1 MGNVAAQ
8 LAARPFRT
16 RSVPVPFAAPPS
28 GAGDMPSGGP
38 LQVELFVGGVWVD
51 ITSYVMTR
59 DGGGKVVINRG
70 QPDESAQTN
79 PGRCAF
85 QLNNRNGQFSPRN
98 PLGPYYGQLTR
109 NQPLRVSVPSGT
121 AKSYRFWG
129 EVTAWPQ
136 DWDATG
142 TDVWVEI
149 EAAGILRRLG
159 QGTQPSLSPLRA
171 AIVGQTLVIA
181 TVVAYWPC
189 EDSTNATI
197 IASGFPSGS
206 PMTISGKPS
215 LASFSGFAGSAPI
228 AAMTSG
234 SAFRGSVPFYA
245 APIGSEVV
253 FLVVIP
259 AGGLTN
265 NTVLCSVAATGD
277 VKRWD
282 IYYSTSSGGSIGII
296 GYDSHNAN
304 VFSLSAFA
312 SNINGVLGQVTLQI
326 TQSGADTSVN
336 AGIFLLTSGATGTPT
351 TAYDAFGTATGKQ
364 AGIFSGVAISP
375 NGDAAGT
382 AFGHIRVQ
390 SMAIDAFGN
399 DDDTTVLQGA
409 ISENADYRFIR
420 MCFSYGIN
428 YERIGAEFASVA
440 MGVQPTASLST
451 VLAECV
457 TADMGIEYELLDQ
470 IGLGYRIRQTL
481 ENQAPALALSYS
493 AGHLAAAPKPIDDD
507 RYTRNEITVTR
518 PGGAQDTTELP
529 MGTLSI
535 LNPPAGVGP
544 YPDAKTVNI
553 DSDSGLSDQAGWRL
567 HLGTVDEPRYPQIT
581 LNLARAPFV
590 SNPALRQQ
598 ALAVRLGDRITVSS
612 TPAWLPP
619 DGISQ
624 IALGTS
630 ETIDHFQH
638 VITYTGA
645 PESPYR
651 VAVADDPFY
660 GRADTDGSQLAS
672 GALAT
677 DTTLSVSTTTSGPT
691 WTTDLSQFPFDLVVG
706 GERVTVLAVGTV
718 LSSPNAFLTTGDL
731 TGWNAQSSTISYN
744 TVIVNMAY
752 GASASILIVP
762 DGVSASGGVRGNLT
776 GVGTVTPTA
785 TYIAC
790 MWAYSPNGW
799 SDLRPGVDWYDA
811 SGTFLSSGLG
821 SATSVPAGVWTFIQQ
836 TLTAPASAS
845 RAVMRGRHG
854 GTPAAAN
861 SWYAWGLR
869 LVPSASVSSVSPQT
883 MSVIRSVNGVVKPQT
898 VGTDVRLF
906 QPAIAAL

>member
-38 LQVELFVGGVWVD
+38 LQVELFVVGVWVD

-109 NQPLRVSVPSGT
+109 NQPLRVSVPSGN
-121 AKSYRFWG
+121 AKAYRFWG

-142 TDVWVEI
+142 TDVWVDI

-159 QGTQPSLSPLRA
+159 QGTQPSLSPLTA
-171 AIVGQTLVIA
+171 AIAGQTLGLA

-189 EDSTNATI
+189 EDASGATSL
-197 IASGFPSGS
+197 ASGFPGAAA
-206 PMTISGKPS
+206 MKVYGKPS
-215 LASFSGFAGSAPI
+215 LASYSGFVASAPLPMMTAGSGMRGPVAPY
-228 AAMTSG
+228 T
-234 SAFRGSVPFYA
+234 
-245 APIGSEVV
+245 APIGVGVFFLFVV
-253 FLVVIP
+253 P
-259 AGGLTN
+259 AGGLPN
-265 NTVLCSVAATGD
+265 NTVLCSVATTGT

-282 IYYSTSSGGSIGII
+282 VLYSTSGGGSLGL
-296 GYDSHNAN
+296 NAYNANNVN
-304 VFSLSAFA
+304 VFSLAAFG
-312 SNINGVLGQVTLQI
+312 SGLNGTPAQGQLQLVI
-326 TQSGADTSVN
+326 SGADTSVAVSSASVYGS
-336 AGIFLLTSGATGTPT
+336 AGGTQ
-351 TAYDAFGTATGKQ
+351 FGTATGQ
-364 AGIFSGVAISP
+364 TFGLVSSVALSP
-375 NGDAAGT
+375 NGDTTGT
-382 AFGHIRVQ
+382 VLGQARVE
-390 SMAIDAFGN
+390 SLTIDAFGSG
-399 DDDTTVLQGA
+399 DETGVLNGA
-409 ISENADYRFIR
+409 VSENADYRFIR
-420 MCFSYGIN
+420 ACNTYGIS
-428 YERIGAEFASVA
+428 YERIGTQFASVT
-440 MGVQPTASLST
+440 MGVQPTGSLST
-451 VLAECV
+451 VLADCV
-457 TADMGIEYELLDQ
+457 TADMGIEYEPLSKL
-470 IGLGYRIRQTL
+470 GLGYRTRQSL
-481 ENQAPALALSYS
+481 ENQAPTLALSYT
-493 AGHLAAAPKPIDDD
+493 ANHLAAVPKPIDDD
-507 RYTRNEITVTR
+507 RYTRNIVTVTR
-518 PGGAQDTTELP
+518 TGGSSAIAEQLA
-529 MGTLSI
+529 GTLSV
-535 LNPPAGVGP
+535 LPPPAGVGT
-544 YPDAKTVNI
+544 YPDARTVNI
-553 DSDSGLSDQAGWRL
+553 DLDSGLADQAGWRV
-567 HLGTVDEPRYPQIT
+567 HMGTVDEPRYPTIT
-581 LNLARAPFV
+581 VNLARAPFV
-590 SNPALRQQ
+590 TSPVLRQQ
-598 ALAVRLGDRITVSS
+598 ALAVRMGDRITVSG
-612 TPAWLPP
+612 TPNWLPP

-624 IALGTS
+624 IVIGTS

-638 VITYTGA
+638 VITYNGA

-651 VAVADDPFY
+651 VAVTDDPFY
-660 GRADTDGSQLAS
+660 GHADTDGSQLAS

-677 DTTLSVSTTTSGPT
+677 DTTLSVQTTTSGPT
-691 WTTDLSQFPFDLVVG
+691 WTTDLSQFPFDLAVG

-731 TGWNAQSSTISYN
+731 TGWNAQNSTISYN
-744 TVIVNMAY
+744 TVIANTAY
-752 GASASILIVP
+752 GAAASILIVP

-776 GVGTVTPTA
+776 GVGTVAPA
-785 TYIAC
+785 STYIAC

-799 SDLRPGVDWYDA
+799 SDLRPAVDWYDA

-845 RAVMRGRHG
+845 QAVMRGRHG